1 MNKYKKGAL
10 IISII
15 LLIITLPLTVMGI
28 IYNKEIKN
36 VENPSK
42 LFHYN
47 NKLYFYNELGDL
59 IGNYECNFK
68 NCSYAKQTIDDEDY
82 SINYYKSD
90 ISDTKLINNR
100 YAFIADYKDN
110 VGLINLYDL
119 KDNKSV
125 AMYKSVKN
133 YGVGINNNYYIV
145 AGVTGKYGVIE
156 ISNSEVKTILPFT
169 YDFIGL
175 QNDIDLETNKIS
187 ADTFIV
193 KKDNTW
199 FLTDVNEAIF
209 TEKMLNPI
217 VDFDTKTFITKNDNY
232 NLYNYNGT
240 FRLNGSYKYLNYI
253 SKYIEVK
260 DINNNYYILDGNTLS
275 IVSNTFATND
285 ESVIETTVNSDNK
298 LEIKIDN
305 EVKQTIDIL

>member
-15 LLIITLPLTVMGI
+15 LLIITLPLTVIGI

-36 VENPSK
+36 VDNPSK

-47 NKLYFYNELGDL
+47 NKLYFYSELGDL
-59 IGNYECNFK
+59 IGTYECNFK
-68 NCSYAKQTIDDEDY
+68 NCSYAKQTIDDEEY
-82 SINYYKSD
+82 GINYYKSD
-90 ISDTKLINNR
+90 IDDTKLINNR
-100 YAFIADYKDN
+100 YAFISDFKEDT
-110 VGLINLYDL
+110 GLINLYDL

-125 AMYKSVKN
+125 AMYKSIKN
-133 YGVGINNNYYIV
+133 YGVDINNNYYIV

-156 ISNSEVKTILPFT
+156 ITNNEVKTRLPFT

-175 QNDIDLETNKIS
+175 QDDLDLETNKIS
-187 ADTFIV
+187 SDTFIV

-199 FLTDVNEAIF
+199 YLTDINESIF
-209 TEKMLNPI
+209 TEKMINPI
-217 VDFDTKTFITKNDNY
+217 VAFDTKTFITKNDNY
-232 NLYNYNGT
+232 NFYNYNGT
-240 FRLNGSYKYLNYI
+240 FRLNNSYKYLNYI
-253 SKYIEVK
+253 SKYIEVE
-260 DINNNYYILDGNTLS
+260 DINNNYYIIDSNTLNV
-275 IVSNTFATND
+275 VSNLYSVTD
-285 ESVIETTVNSDNK
+285 DSVIETTVNDDNK

>member
-10 IISII
+10 VISII
-15 LLIITLPLTVMGI
+15 LLVITLPLTVMGI
-28 IYNKEIKN
+28 IYNKGIKN
-36 VENPSK
+36 VDNPSK

-47 NKLYFYNELGDL
+47 NKLYFYNEIGDL

-68 NCSYAKQTIDDEDY
+68 NCSYVKQTIDDEDY

-90 ISDTKLINNR
+90 ISDTKLISNR

-110 VGLINLYDL
+110 VGLINLYDI

-133 YGVGINNNYYIV
+133 YGIGINNNYYIV

-187 ADTFIV
+187 SDTFIV

-217 VDFDTKTFITKNDNY
+217 VAFDTKTFITKNDNY

-275 IVSNTFATND
+275 IVSNTFTTND
-285 ESVIETTVNSDNK
+285 ESVIETTVNGDNK

-305 EVKQTIDIL
+305 EIKQTIDIL

>member
-10 IISII
+10 VISII
-15 LLIITLPLTVMGI
+15 LLVITLPLTVMGI

-36 VENPSK
+36 VDNPSK
-42 LFHYN
+42 LFHYK
-47 NKLYFYNELGDL
+47 NKLYFYNEMGDL

-90 ISDTKLINNR
+90 ISDTKLISNR

-110 VGLINLYDL
+110 VSLINLYDV

-175 QNDIDLETNKIS
+175 QNDVDLETNKIS
-187 ADTFIV
+187 SDTFIV

-275 IVSNTFATND
+275 IVSNTFTTND

>member
-10 IISII
+10 VISII
-15 LLIITLPLTVMGI
+15 LLVITLPLTVIGI
-28 IYNKEIKN
+28 IYNKEINN
-36 VENPSK
+36 VDNPSK

-47 NKLYFYNELGDL
+47 NKLYFYNEMGDL

-90 ISDTKLINNR
+90 ISDTKLISNR

-110 VGLINLYDL
+110 VSLINLYDI

-175 QNDIDLETNKIS
+175 QNDVDLETNKIS
-187 ADTFIV
+187 SDTFIV

-217 VDFDTKTFITKNDNY
+217 VAFDTKTFITKNDNY

-275 IVSNTFATND
+275 IVSNTFTTND